1 MKTKFCALCQKE
13 DRVLYRVQVKKG
25 KVWIFVCTDCCN
37 KVKTEPNYRYEVHGK
52 AVLYL
57 QWVAKILLFS
67 CLTISLLL

>member
-37 KVKTEPNYRYEVHGK
+37 KVKTEPNYRYGGTWK
-52 AVLYL
+52 GGTLPTMG
-57 QWVAKILLFS
+57 
-67 CLTISLLL
+67 C